1 MKKNLYNLLTTLAAL
16 AVAFV
21 TLVGM
26 AAALCAPAWGVSM
39 YSYDVAN
46 GFNILDFDTPLISSG
61 YEWGTIVMAVL
72 CWLQL
77 LACVAC
83 LVLLLV
89 FFFTKSA
96 RLYKTQLAC
105 SVTCLVFSFLY
116 MVEGFVFSAISN
128 GTYSGAVFYTLA
140 YIPFIF
146 VAMLFTGYVILWKVG
161 GKKVVSA
168 GDAASVAA
176 QNGMY
181 TYPPYTAQGN
191 APYMNGGAPYGQGG
205 APYGAPSAPV
215 YGQNAPYAQP
225 APSSYAA
232 PNAADAAAKVPVQ
245 PAQPAAPVPPAAPN
259 APYGAPAQEVP
270 VYELNGGMTKILR
283 VYNDRVSLQ
292 IIKNLRS
299 FMTSNFFGGTKEIF
313 YSDIIGVQYK
323 EAGSV
328 VAGYIQFETAS
339 GRAKDNFNN
348 ENSFTFSDAYLKN
361 EVALQVVNFVRAKV
375 REARAPQ
382 AAPVQVVQ
390 QVSAADE
397 LKKLKDLLDAGA
409 ITQEEFDE
417 QKKKILGK

>member
-1 MKKNLYNLLTTLAAL
+1 MKKNLYNLLTTLAVL

-26 AAALCAPAWGVSM
+26 AATLCAPAWGVSM
-39 YSYDVAN
+39 RYYDVAN
-46 GFNILDFDTPLISSG
+46 GFNILDFDTPLINSG

-77 LACVAC
+77 LACVAS

-116 MVEGFVFSAISN
+116 MLEGFVFSAISN
-128 GTYSGAVFYTLA
+128 GSYYDGVFYTLA

-146 VAMLFTGYVILWKVG
+146 VALLFTGYVILWKVG
-161 GKKVVSA
+161 GKKVVA
-168 GDAASVAA
+168 PQDMAAVNYQA
-176 QNGMY
+176 QYGY
-181 TYPPYTAQGN
+181 APTYPNAPYTAQGN
-191 APYMNGGAPYGQGG
+191 APAA
-205 APYGAPSAPV
+205 APYGAPA
-215 YGQNAPYAQP
+215 APYAQP
-225 APSSYAA
+225 AAAPYAA
-232 PNAADAAAKVPVQ
+232 PNAADAAAKA
-245 PAQPAAPVPPAAPN
+245 PAQPAAPN
-259 APYGAPAQEVP
+259 APYSAPAAPVPGAPAQEVP

-328 VAGYIQFETAS
+328 VAGSIQFETAS

-375 REARAPQ
+375 REARMPQ

-390 QVSAADE
+390 QASAADE
-397 LKKLKDLLDAGA
+397 LKKLKDLFDAGVLS
-409 ITQEEFDE
+409 QEEFDE

>member
-39 YSYDVAN
+39 RYFDIAN
-46 GFNILDFDTPLISSG
+46 GFNILDFDTPLITSG

-89 FFFTKSA
+89 FFFTKSQ
-96 RLYKTQLAC
+96 RLGKAQLAC
-105 SVTCLVFSFLY
+105 LVTCLVFSFLY
-116 MVEGFVFSAISN
+116 MIEGFVFSSISN
-128 GTYSGAVFYTLA
+128 GTYYDGVFYTLA

-146 VAMLFTGYVILWKVG
+146 VALLFTGYVVLWKVG
-161 GKKVVSA
+161 GKKVVAA

-176 QNGMY
+176 QNNMY
-181 TYPPYTAQGN
+181 TYPPYTAQGS
-191 APYMNGGAPYGQGG
+191 APYANGGAPYWQNG
-205 APYGAPSAPV
+205 APYGAPNASV
-215 YGQNAPYAQP
+215 YGQNAPYA
-225 APSSYAA
+225 A
-232 PNAADAAAKVPVQ
+232 PNAQQPGGYAKAPAAA
-245 PAQPAAPVPPAAPN
+245 PAAAAPTAVAPAA
-259 APYGAPAQEVP
+259 GAQEVP

-292 IIKNLRS
+292 VIKNLRS

-417 QKKKILGK
+417 QKKKILGQ

>member
-1 MKKNLYNLLTTLAAL
+1 MKKNLYNLLTTLAVL

-26 AAALCAPAWGVSM
+26 AATLCAPAWGVSM

-128 GTYSGAVFYTLA
+128 GSYYDGVFYTLA

-176 QNGMY
+176 QNNMY
-181 TYPPYTAQGN
+181 PYSPYTAQGN
-191 APYMNGGAPYGQGG
+191 TPYANGGAPYGQGG
-205 APYGAPSAPV
+205 APYGAPNTSV
-215 YGQNAPYAQP
+215 YGQNAPYA
-225 APSSYAA
+225 A
-232 PNAADAAAKVPVQ
+232 PNAQQPGGYAKAPAAA
-245 PAQPAAPVPPAAPN
+245 PAAAAPTAAAPAA
-259 APYGAPAQEVP
+259 GAQEVP

-292 IIKNLRS
+292 VIKNLRS
-299 FMTSNFFGGTKEIF
+299 FMTSNYFGGTKEIF

-348 ENSFTFSDAYLKN
+348 ENSFTFSDVYLKN

>member
-1 MKKNLYNLLTTLAAL
+1 MKKNLYNLLTTLTAL

-39 YSYDVAN
+39 RYFDIAN
-46 GFNILDFDTPLISSG
+46 GFNILDFDTPLINSG

-89 FFFTKSA
+89 FFFKKSA
-96 RLYKTQLAC
+96 RLCKVQLAC

-116 MVEGFVFSAISN
+116 MLEGFVFSSISN
-128 GTYSGAVFYTLA
+128 GTYYDGIFYTLA

-146 VAMLFTGYVILWKVG
+146 VALLFTGYVVLWKVG
-161 GKKVVSA
+161 GKKVVAA

-176 QNGMY
+176 QNNMY
-181 TYPPYTAQGN
+181 PYPPYTAQGS
-191 APYMNGGAPYGQGG
+191 APYANGGAPYWQNG
-205 APYGAPSAPV
+205 APYGAPNASV
-215 YGQNAPYAQP
+215 YGQNAPYA
-225 APSSYAA
+225 A
-232 PNAADAAAKVPVQ
+232 PNAQQPGGYAKAPAAA
-245 PAQPAAPVPPAAPN
+245 PAAAAPTAAAPAA
-259 APYGAPAQEVP
+259 GAQEVP

>member
-1 MKKNLYNLLTTLAAL
+1 MRY
-16 AVAFV
+16 F
-21 TLVGM
+21 
-26 AAALCAPAWGVSM
+26 
-39 YSYDVAN
+39 DIAN
-46 GFNILDFDTPLISSG
+46 GFNILDFDTPLITSW

-89 FFFTKSA
+89 FFFKKSA
-96 RLYKTQLAC
+96 RLCKVQLAC

-116 MVEGFVFSAISN
+116 MIEGFVFSSISN
-128 GTYSGAVFYTLA
+128 GTYYDGIFYTPA

-146 VAMLFTGYVILWKVG
+146 VALLFTGYVVLWKVG
-161 GKKVVSA
+161 GKKVVAA

-176 QNGMY
+176 QNNMY
-181 TYPPYTAQGN
+181 PYPPYTAQGS
-191 APYMNGGAPYGQGG
+191 APYANGGAPYWQNG
-205 APYGAPSAPV
+205 APYGAPNAPV
-215 YGQNAPYAQP
+215 YGQNAPYA
-225 APSSYAA
+225 A
-232 PNAADAAAKVPVQ
+232 PNAQQPGGYAKAPAAA
-245 PAQPAAPVPPAAPN
+245 PAAAAPTAAAPAA
-259 APYGAPAQEVP
+259 GAQEVP

-417 QKKKILGK
+417 QKKKLLG

>member
-39 YSYDVAN
+39 RYFDIAN
-46 GFNILDFDTPLISSG
+46 GFNILDFDTPLITSG

-89 FFFTKSA
+89 FFFTKSQ
-96 RLYKTQLAC
+96 RLGKAQLAC
-105 SVTCLVFSFLY
+105 LVTCLVFSFLY
-116 MVEGFVFSAISN
+116 MIEGFVFSSISN
-128 GTYSGAVFYTLA
+128 GTYYDGVFYTLA

-146 VAMLFTGYVILWKVG
+146 VALLFTGYVVLWKVG
-161 GKKVVSA
+161 GKKVVA
-168 GDAASVAA
+168 PQDMAAVNYQA
-176 QNGMY
+176 QYGY
-181 TYPPYTAQGN
+181 APTYPNAPYTAQGN
-191 APYMNGGAPYGQGG
+191 APVAAPY
-205 APYGAPSAPV
+205 SAPA
-215 YGQNAPYAQP
+215 APYAQP
-225 APSSYAA
+225 AAAPYAA
-232 PNAADAAAKVPVQ
+232 PNAADAAAKA
-245 PAQPAAPVPPAAPN
+245 PAQPAAPN
-259 APYGAPAQEVP
+259 APYSAPAAPVPGAPAQEVP

-348 ENSFTFSDAYLKN
+348 ENSFTFSDVYLKN
-361 EVALQVVNFVRAKV
+361 EVASQVVNFVRAKV

-417 QKKKILGK
+417 QKKKLLG